1 MSSAKTFHPIWSPS
15 HAYAA
20 LATNEFAAKAA
31 TLLASCTNATQ
42 KLHPL
47 VGKSFAEKAP
57 ASMRDVAE
65 IYGKLFSGVE
75 KKWNDAAD
83 KSKALSKEE
92 EELRQVLYAADS
104 PASVPAGAIV
114 DLEWYFDEPTRVEL
128 GKLSSQ
134 VDKWILQAPGAPPY
148 AVILEDRPVQRNPR
162 VFKRG
167 NPVNKG
173 EEVPKQFLEILAGEN
188 RKPFTKG
195 SGRLGLAEAIA
206 S

>member
-1 MSSAKTFHPIWSPS
+1 
-15 HAYAA
+15 
-20 LATNEFAAKAA
+20 
-31 TLLASCTNATQ
+31 
-42 KLHPL
+42 
-47 VGKSFAEKAP
+47 V
-57 ASMRDVAE
+57 D
-65 IYGKLFSGVE
+65 

-83 KSKALSKEE
+83 KSKALSKDEL
-92 EELRQVLYAADS
+92 ELRRIRIEDS

-114 DLEWYFDEPTRVEL
+114 DMEWYFDEPTRVEL

-148 AVILEDRPVQRNPR
+148 AVILEDRPVQKNPR

-167 NPVNKG
+167 SPVNKG

-188 RKPFTKG
+188 RKPFAG

-206 S
+206 SKENPLTARVRKPRLVASSARDSSHWRLQTRAEPRRI

>member
-1 MSSAKTFHPIWSPS
+1 MFDKDDQIQSRVF
-15 HAYAA
+15 
-20 LATNEFAAKAA
+20 
-31 TLLASCTNATQ
+31 
-42 KLHPL
+42 
-47 VGKSFAEKAP
+47 
-57 ASMRDVAE
+57 
-65 IYGKLFSGVE
+65 
-75 KKWNDAAD
+75 DA
-83 KSKALSKEE
+83 
-92 EELRQVLYAADS
+92 VDS
-104 PASVPAGAIV
+104 TVTVQLGWVV

-195 SGRLGLAEAIA
+195 
-206 S
+206 